1 MFDRR
6 SFLLKNAPAAA
17 MASAAALAGAS
28 AVTADEKAAAK
39 TPYIE
44 IVTLRAHFGEQ
55 STRMLAW
62 LEKRAMPILKGHIEG
77 PIGVF
82 SVEVGP
88 HIPSVV
94 VISGYANL
102 AAYEAAGDRLFA
114 DPEWLASIGEVEA
127 SGPSF
132 YRQDFTLLH
141 ALPFSPALKA
151 SAAGDPAHKVF
162 ELRTY
167 EASTYRQLDMMHQR
181 FHPQEIEVF
190 AKCGI
195 HPIFYSDTYVGPNQP
210 NMVYMIPFESEAHR
224 EKAWAAF
231 RAHPDWEKIAA
242 EWMKKSGELA
252 RNISSSLLA
261 PTGFSM
267 IR

>member
-17 MASAAALAGAS
+17 MASAAALAGPHVAG
-28 AVTADEKAAAK
+28 ADDKSQPK

-44 IVTLRAHFGEQ
+44 VVTLRAHFGEQ
-55 STRMLAW
+55 STRLLAW
-62 LEKRAMPILKGHIEG
+62 LEKRAMPILKRYITG
-77 PIGVF
+77 PVGVF

-94 VISGYANL
+94 VISSYADL

-132 YRQDFTLLH
+132 FRQDFTLLH

-167 EASTYRQLDMMHQR
+167 EASTYRQIDMMHQR

-195 HPIFYSDTYVGPNQP
+195 HPIFYADTYAGPNQP
-210 NMVYMIPFESEAHR
+210 NMVYLTPFESEAHR

-252 RNISSSLLA
+252 RNISNVLLT
-261 PTGFSM
+261 PTSFSM

>member
-1 MFDRR
+1 MFNRR
-6 SFLLKNAPAAA
+6 SFLTKTGSAAA
-17 MASAAALAGAS
+17 MASAASLAGSSPAG
-28 AVTADEKAAAK
+28 ADDKSSAK

-44 IVTLRAHFGEQ
+44 VVTLRAHFGEQ
-55 STRMLAW
+55 SDRLMAW
-62 LEKRAMPILKGHIEG
+62 LEKRAMPIFKRHIEG

-82 SVEVGP
+82 SVDVGP
-88 HIPSVV
+88 HIPSA
-94 VISGYANL
+94 VIITSYPSLAVYERESDNL
-102 AAYEAAGDRLFA
+102 YA
-114 DPEWLASIGEVEA
+114 DPEWLAATGEAEA
-127 SGPSF
+127 SGPPFFRLDS
-132 YRQDFTLLH
+132 TLLH
-141 ALPFSPALKA
+141 ALPFSPPLKA
-151 SAAGDPAHKVF
+151 AAPGDPAYKLF

-167 EASTYRQLDMMHQR
+167 ESSTYRQIEMMHQR
-181 FHPQEIEVF
+181 FHPQEIEAF

-195 HPIFYSDTYVGPNQP
+195 NPIFYADTYVGPNQP

-231 RAHPDWEKIAA
+231 RAHPDWKSIAA

-252 RNISSSLLA
+252 RNIYNSILV

>member
-6 SFLLKNAPAAA
+6 SFLTRTGPAAA
-17 MASAAALAGAS
+17 MVSAAALAGPTPAG
-28 AVTADEKAAAK
+28 ADDKSPAR

-44 IVTLRAHFGEQ
+44 VVTIRAHFGEQ
-55 STRMLAW
+55 SDRLFSW
-62 LEKRAMPILKGHIEG
+62 LEKRAMPILKRHIEG
-77 PIGVF
+77 PIGAFTVD
-82 SVEVGP
+82 VGP
-88 HIPSVV
+88 HIPSAV
-94 VISGYANL
+94 VISSYPSL
-102 AAYEAAGDRLFA
+102 AAYELAGDRLFA
-114 DPEWLASIGEVEA
+114 DPDWLSSISEVEA

-132 YRQDFTLLH
+132 FRQDFTLLH

-195 HPIFYSDTYVGPNQP
+195 NPIFYADTYVGPNQP

-231 RAHPDWEKIAA
+231 RAHPDWKTIAA

-252 RNISSSLLA
+252 RNIYNSILV